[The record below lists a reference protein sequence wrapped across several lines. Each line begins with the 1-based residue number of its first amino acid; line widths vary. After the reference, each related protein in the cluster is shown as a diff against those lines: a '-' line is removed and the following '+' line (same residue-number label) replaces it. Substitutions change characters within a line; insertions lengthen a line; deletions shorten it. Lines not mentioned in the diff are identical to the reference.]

1 MPIDN
6 VNGGLLVAIQ
16 LILPCAPYL
25 LYSISHFSQRRI
37 NAVKL
42 LVLRSL
48 DLWHQRFDDPLEK
61 GNVRSQLAT
70 ETHFVPDCCSALS
83 CYPELLQFPE
93 ASLKSPKPF
102 RCKPQAFQCFLIGGS
117 EPPNYWTPWQA
128 ENVSPWK
135 VPYLFCPY
143 YIMIGWDAGAVS
155 VVFPFNTDCCVC
167 LPQGH
172 RPELKPYQLLSSFSR
187 WVAAFLEPCLLWS
200 GFSDPNTLSVA
211 FLLRFCPR
219 NKCPDFLPV
228 HINMSKILRKK
239 IALNYVKE
247 HQSTQEVTN
256 GNKH

>member
-155 VVFPFNTDCCVC
+155 VVFPFNTGCCAC
-167 LPQGH
+167 LRDTGQSLNPTSSWTVFLD
-172 RPELKPYQLLSSFSR
+172 ELLPFSNLVFCDLDSQILTHYLLLFS
-187 WVAAFLEPCLLWS
+187 WDSVLGINAQTSCQFISTCL
-200 GFSDPNTLSVA
+200 
-211 FLLRFCPR
+211 
-219 NKCPDFLPV
+219 K
-228 HINMSKILRKK
+228 
-239 IALNYVKE
+239 Y
-247 HQSTQEVTN
+247 
-256 GNKH
+256 